1 MYKTE
6 AAEKKNPKGSFGKC
20 NLIRLTSHEVKFHL
34 KQKKKKKKH
43 KRKLKRPSLKDLKL
57 AIVLNLKESTF

>member
-34 KQKKKKKKH
+34 K
-43 KRKLKRPSLKDLKL
+43 KLKRPSLKDLKL